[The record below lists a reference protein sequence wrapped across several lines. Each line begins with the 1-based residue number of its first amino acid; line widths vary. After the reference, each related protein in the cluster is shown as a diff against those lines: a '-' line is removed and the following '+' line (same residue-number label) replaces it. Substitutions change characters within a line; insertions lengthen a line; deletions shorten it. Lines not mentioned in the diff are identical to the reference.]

1 LHVEL
6 PAWPGLNP
14 WAAAAWLLELIL
26 YSSLASAALRRKL
39 EHANR
44 RLLTFACI
52 VSALLPY
59 LLYAPACGVF
69 QPGPAALLAL
79 LATGV
84 SAWYLILPRCPAADA
99 GFLLLVAGVTLA
111 RVWKRVYL
119 TPWDWPPMDPLGQL
133 MWIRLGILAALLLR
147 KAEGIGFGWFPSP
160 REWRIGVIHFLA
172 FLPAGL
178 GLALATGFIPDLV
191 PPFPSARLLLSA
203 AATFFGM
210 LWVVALAE
218 EFFFRGLL
226 QRWLGEWLDN
236 PTAGWLLASA
246 LFGLAHLPFR
256 SFPNWRFA
264 LLAGVAGLFY
274 GRAYRVG
281 EGIRAAMVAHALTN
295 TVWRVLLA

>member
-39 EHANR
+39 EQANR
-44 RLLTFACI
+44 RLLTLACI

-79 LATGV
+79 LATGL
-84 SAWYLILPRCPAADA
+84 SAWYLILPRSSAADA
-99 GFLLLVAGVTLA
+99 GFLLLVAGVALA

-147 KAEGIGFGWFPSP
+147 KAEGIGFGWFPSR

-178 GLALATGFIPDLV
+178 ALALGTGFIRDLV

-281 EGIRAAMVAHALTN
+281 GESGPPWWLTPSR
-295 TVWRVLLA
+295 TPSGGSC